1 MYIITI
7 IINRYHHGMIPTLLP
22 YSTELFLGYYCFGGL
37 IVCVCVC
44 VCVCVGGGGEG
55 GKNIRK
61 YSLCTYINM
70 PG

>member
-7 IINRYHHGMIPTLLP
+7 IINCYHHGMIPTLLP

-37 IVCVCVC
+37 VVCVCVW
-44 VCVCVGGGGEG
+44 GGGWG
-55 GKNIRK
+55 GDIRK